1 MWTNTTGNPNENTST
16 QDGTTQTHIR
26 TMEVM
31 ATARPRANP
40 VALPESAYRKL
51 LSCVV
56 IPKCILGGNACLTS
70 NVGVIVGIGMLLLLL
85 PVALCP
91 LSSAY
96 CFSYSVISTLHE
108 RGVSSESPSLD
119 LQVIHQ
125 KPTALQ
131 VISPVQIGWNVDLI
145 AGDFRISSPIE
156 DHVSTSNQQNQSI
169 GSGEETSAVPA
180 SETGPSIVLVYPENG
195 SIHHSS
201 TMIDLEVS
209 DPSGVVQVIFN
220 WDTGGVHTL
229 AAPYDVELAVGDGTH
244 ELFIYAQGGSGNWSA
259 QRFGFITDDTSPTIL
274 LSNPQSGTAHR
285 SGTIVSLTVED
296 QLGLAE
302 VISSWDGNTNTT
314 LLSPYDTA
322 LPAGDGHHT
331 IDVYAW
337 DMAGNQAHMTY
348 AFTVDDTGPS
358 ITLNS
363 PVNGT
368 THDPDT
374 MVNLSIVDISGLF
387 RVVCRW
393 DMRTNI
399 TLVAP
404 YNLTLPSENGPHLL
418 HVYAQDSVGNWAVSV
433 YVFTTVR
440 GVLSET
446 DMRIVQALIITL
458 GYIAVLF
465 AGSRCS
471 WLSSER
477 NEGNDG

>member
-1 MWTNTTGNPNENTST
+1 M
-16 QDGTTQTHIR
+16 
-26 TMEVM
+26 
-31 ATARPRANP
+31 
-40 VALPESAYRKL
+40 
-51 LSCVV
+51 
-56 IPKCILGGNACLTS
+56 TS
-70 NVGVIVGIGMLLLLL
+70 NARVIAGIGMLVLLL
-85 PVALCP
+85 PLVLCP

-96 CFSYSVISTLHE
+96 TLPYSVVPTMHE
-108 RGVSSESPSLD
+108 SGISSESPASNTRA
-119 LQVIHQ
+119 IHQ
-125 KPTALQ
+125 EPMALQ
-131 VISPVQIGWNVDLI
+131 VIAPPQIGRNADLK

-169 GSGEETSAVPA
+169 GSGEETSSVSA

-195 SIHHSS
+195 SMHHSGI
-201 TMIDLEVS
+201 MIDLEVS
-209 DPSGVVQVIFN
+209 DASGVVQVIFN

-229 AAPYDVELAVGDGTH
+229 AAPYDVELTVGDGPH
-244 ELFIYAQGGSGNWSA
+244 ELFIYAQGGSGNWSG
-259 QRFGFITDDTSPTIL
+259 QRFGFVTDDTSPTVF
-274 LSNPQSGTAHR
+274 LSNPQSSTAHR
-285 SGTIVSLTVED
+285 SGTIVNLNVED

-322 LPAGDGHHT
+322 LPAGDGLHT

-337 DMAGNQAHMTY
+337 DMAGNQAHVTY
-348 AFTVDDTGPS
+348 TFTVDDTGPS

-363 PVNGT
+363 PANGT

-374 MVNLSIVDISGLF
+374 MVNLSIVDVSGLF

-458 GYIAVLF
+458 GYIAVLL